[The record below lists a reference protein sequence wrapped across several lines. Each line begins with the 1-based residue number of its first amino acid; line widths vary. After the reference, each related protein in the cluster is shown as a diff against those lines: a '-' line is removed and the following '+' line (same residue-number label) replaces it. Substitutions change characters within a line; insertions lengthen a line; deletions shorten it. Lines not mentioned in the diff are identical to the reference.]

1 MRGES
6 LPGGLMKYTPRR
18 LKTNVNITPS
28 SPLKELVVLV
38 GGLFAIG
45 IGVYLLLGFAV
56 DLIAP
61 RISVGFEKKLATPF
75 VHSFTASKQKNK
87 QQPYVQSLVDDL
99 QSRCVHLPYDFTVH
113 IIESE
118 KVNAAAFPGGHILVF
133 TGLLNQVSSENELV
147 FILGHELGHYAHRD
161 HLRGL
166 GRGLVLLTIST
177 ALLGSDNMV
186 GNLLSKGLNLTEMGF
201 SRKQESQ
208 ADTFG
213 LETLYC
219 AYGHV
224 AGATDFFSKM
234 SKDQDPGRWGHYFA
248 SHPENQRRIAHLNQ
262 LARDR
267 GYPAKPL
274 TPLAM
279 IE

>member
-1 MRGES
+1 
-6 LPGGLMKYTPRR
+6 MKYTPRR
-18 LKTNVNITPS
+18 LKTNVNITPE

-38 GGLFAIG
+38 GGLLAIG
-45 IGVYLLLGFAV
+45 IGIYLLLGFAV

-61 RISVGFEKKLATPF
+61 RISIEFEKKLAAPF
-75 VHSFTASKQKNK
+75 IHSFAGTNQKNR
-87 QQPYVQSLVDDL
+87 QQSYVQSLVDDL

-133 TGLLNQVSSENELV
+133 TGLLDQVSSENELV

-161 HLRGL
+161 HLKGL
-166 GRGLVLLTIST
+166 GRGLVFLTIST

-213 LETLYC
+213 LETLQC

-234 SKDQDPGRWGHYFA
+234 SASQDPGRWGHYFA
-248 SHPENQRRIAHLNQ
+248 SHPENKRRIAHLEQ
-262 LARDR
+262 LTRDN
-267 GYPAKPL
+267 GYPVKSL
-274 TPLAM
+274 TPPALP
-279 IE
+279 E